1 MSTPFLNGFRAMIPL
16 YLGIVPF
23 ALAYAVTAR
32 ASGLSVVETQALSTL
47 VFAGASQFSAAPM
60 FAAGAGGWA
69 IILTTFLLN
78 VRHLLYGIAVARA
91 LPMKPLQRV
100 IGAYFLTDE
109 AFGVFLASGARD
121 YRFLLGAEL
130 SLFVAWNA
138 FTFVGAFFSELVP
151 DPVALGVDLVFPLS
165 FLALLVPML
174 KARVEVTVAV
184 LSGLAAWMITPRLP
198 SGLGILVVGVLGSAL
213 GAWLT
218 RNEVLPEPTP
228 EDTEPTLEDAAREV
242 A

>member
-1 MSTPFLNGFRAMIPL
+1 VNRSFLQGFRAMFPL
-16 YLGIVPF
+16 YLGVIPF

-32 ASGLSVVETQALSTL
+32 ASGLSILETQALSVF
-47 VFAGASQFSAAPM
+47 VFAGSSQFSAAPM
-60 FAAGAGGWA
+60 FAAGASGWA
-69 IILTTFLLN
+69 IVLTTFLLN

-91 LPMKPLQRV
+91 LPMKPFERV

-138 FTFVGAFFSELVP
+138 FTFVGALFSGLVP
-151 DPVALGVDLVFPLS
+151 DPVALGIDLVFPLS

-174 KARVEVTVAV
+174 KARVEIVVAL
-184 LSGLAAWMITPRLP
+184 LSGIAAWLIVPRLP
-198 SGLGILVVGVLGSAL
+198 NGLGILLIGVLGSAL

-218 RNEVLPEPTP
+218 RGDAPTP
-228 EDTEPTLEDAAREV
+228 TFEDAAREV